1 MQNDKKTKNERDLLF
16 IDSLTDALALMD
28 KESSEEVREELTLE
42 GIDPDISTKKLIE
55 YAHRCSMDAKRK
67 QLDHAASMRK
77 RIETQSEKSAGRFT
91 TLSKEEIMKKI
102 KDYLASPVLAP
113 SFSYRDLNKRSREDL
128 EAILEDLEAAQS
140 MASVDGDNE

>member
-1 MQNDKKTKNERDLLF
+1 MQNDEKLKNERNMLF
-16 IDSLTDALALMD
+16 IDSLADVLASTES
-28 KESSEEVREELTLE
+28 ESSEEVREELILE
-42 GIDPDISTKKLIE
+42 GIDPDISTKILIE
-55 YAHRCSMDAKRK
+55 YAHKCSMDAMRK

-77 RIETQSEKSAGRFT
+77 RVETQSEKSAGRFT

-128 EAILEDLEAAQS
+128 EAILEDLEAAQI